1 MADDAAV
8 MELARLVS
16 ELRSVAEG
24 LRATASA
31 LAEARAPG
39 LEADVREVARSA
51 LEEIDR
57 ARRRGKDRAR

>member
-1 MADDAAV
+1 MAEGASIT
-8 MELARLVS
+8 ELARLVS
-16 ELRSVAEG
+16 ELRSVAER

-31 LAEARAPG
+31 LAAARTSG